1 MLNNSARVIRRN
13 LSLGMRNNFYIK
25 GFYPSPGA
33 PGQKVEH
40 YEIATYGALARV
52 AKTLGHDDVAR
63 ILESTL
69 AEEKEADES
78 LTELAESKVN
88 EMAAEEEK

>member
-1 MLNNSARVIRRN
+1 MA
-13 LSLGMRNNFYIK
+13 
-25 GFYPSPGA
+25 
-33 PGQKVEH
+33 GQKVEH

-52 AKTLGHDDVAR
+52 ARSLGHDEVVK

-78 LTELAESKVN
+78 LTELAENSVN
-88 EMAAEEEK
+88 EEAAEESK